1 MFTSTRG
8 FLFLLIAGFA
18 MRTSS
23 AGVDSQRKSSE
34 VDYSQRDC
42 VGPSPARVPVEV
54 PQQLLDLCNSPLD
67 ALMLCIQLSR
77 MSHEAVC
84 DQIGIDKGHFSR
96 MLSGRANFDARRIAE
111 LMEFAGNIAPLQ
123 WMARR
128 MGYELSPINGQQQER
143 AAPWVRSA

>member
-1 MFTSTRG
+1 
-8 FLFLLIAGFA
+8 

-84 DQIGIDKGHFSR
+84 DQLGIDKGHFSR
-96 MLSGRANFDARRIAE
+96 MLSGRANFSIRKLNT
-111 LMEFAGNIAPLQ
+111 LMRVCGNLAPLQ

-128 MGYELSPINGQQQER
+128 MGFRLVPLAEQQRER
-143 AAPWVRSA
+143 AAPWARSA

>member
-1 MFTSTRG
+1 MCTFARG

-54 PQQLLDLCNSPLD
+54 APQLLDMCNSPLD
-67 ALMLCIQLSR
+67 ALVLCVQLSR
-77 MSHEAVC
+77 LSHEAVC
-84 DQIGIDKGHFSR
+84 GALNIDKGHFSR
-96 MLSGRANFDARRIAE
+96 MLSGRANWDARRTAE
-111 LMEFAGNIAPLQ
+111 LMEFAGNLAPLQ

-143 AAPWVRSA
+143 AAPWVRTA